1 MSTDRKLSRISKIIP
16 SCGSFRFWLA
26 NLGRKALAN
35 VAIPLA
41 RDNLPELLN
50 NLSSSAINKFK
61 K

>member
-16 SCGSFRFWLA
+16 SSGSFGFWFA

-41 RDNLPELLN
+41 RDNLPGLLN